1 MNQELINLV
10 LPPPLPPAL
19 PYPCLLYQA
28 GEPQVPRPICD
39 TPSETE
45 TSSMGEKQV
54 KSDVCGKDVRING
67 IYMHFLNLVN
77 RSVANSQDAVG
88 NAGRVS
94 LALVVG

>member
-1 MNQELINLV
+1 
-10 LPPPLPPAL
+10 
-19 PYPCLLYQA
+19 
-28 GEPQVPRPICD
+28 
-39 TPSETE
+39 
-45 TSSMGEKQV
+45 MGEKQV

-94 LALVVG
+94 FVLGVG